1 MINFTTQT
9 EYQGSNID
17 ELENAGFDFGSEFCT
32 FRQAV
37 NYFKLTGKE
46 LKGAK
51 SCATLM
57 TVVEKEIVNKITN
70 KKEKKKVPFYFKVFE
85 KNHLIETIQAN
96 GFHTSEGTD
105 AQEYELD
112 MEAYDIKQSFKERA

>member
-17 ELENAGFDFGSEFCT
+17 ELVNAGFNMGSEFCT

-51 SCATLM
+51 SCATLKKL
-57 TVVEKEIVNKITN
+57 VVKEVIDPIS
-70 KKEKKKVPFYFKVFE
+70 KKKTKKKVMASFSVFE

>member
-32 FRQAV
+32 FKQAV
-37 NYFKLTGKE
+37 NYYNLTGKE

-57 TVVEKEIVNKITN
+57 TVVEKEIINKVTN
-70 KKEKKKVPFYFKVFE
+70 KKEKKKVPYYFQVFE
-85 KNHLIETIQAN
+85 KNHLIKTMLSN
-96 GFHTSEGTD
+96 GHAPFEGTD
-105 AQEYELD
+105 EQEYEAD
-112 MEAYDIKQSFKERA
+112 MEAYQIQQSWKERA